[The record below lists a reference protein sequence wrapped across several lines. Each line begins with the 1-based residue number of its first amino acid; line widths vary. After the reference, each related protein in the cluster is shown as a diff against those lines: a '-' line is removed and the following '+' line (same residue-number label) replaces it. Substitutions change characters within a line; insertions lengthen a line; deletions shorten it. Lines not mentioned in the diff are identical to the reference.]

1 MLKKKNKNKIM
12 LKLNQL
18 QYLNEK
24 HKYYLQII
32 LKNQNKDKL
41 NIHQLL
47 QSHKIFKLMDD
58 LNKKNSL

>member
-1 MLKKKNKNKIM
+1 M